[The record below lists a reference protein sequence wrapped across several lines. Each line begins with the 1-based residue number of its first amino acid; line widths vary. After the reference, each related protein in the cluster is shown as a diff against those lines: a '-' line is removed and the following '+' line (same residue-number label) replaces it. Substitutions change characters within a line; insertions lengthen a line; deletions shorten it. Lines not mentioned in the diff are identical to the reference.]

1 MAADSLK
8 GLQSVSS
15 PVKVIRE
22 GRRYC
27 VDQPDGIAHP
37 VDSPRAQRCDQH
49 REQRHRWSD
58 ANGKRRKAGK
68 PLLDWVPEPL
78 SPSRRREALD
88 LIADRSAGDIRRV
101 ADNIDQAITEIES
114 KIRLRPESDAYRVLA
129 LNLARLKAQHEN
141 LTYIADRMGAPR
153 T

>member
-1 MAADSLK
+1 MGVEGVGST
-8 GLQSVSS
+8 GV
-15 PVKVIRE
+15 VIGE

-27 VDQPDGIAHP
+27 VDQPDGIPHL

-68 PLLDWVPEPL
+68 PILNWVPEPL

-88 LIADRSAGDIRRV
+88 LIADRSAGDIRR
-101 ADNIDQAITEIES
+101 AAHKIHQAINEIES
-114 KIRLRPESDAYRVLA
+114 KIRPHPEADAFRVLA
-129 LNLARLKAQHEN
+129 LNLARLKVQCEN
-141 LTYIADRMGAPR
+141 LTDIADRMG
-153 T
+153 TS

>member
-1 MAADSLK
+1 MSR
-8 GLQSVSS
+8 

-27 VDQPDGIAHP
+27 VDKPDGIAHL

-68 PLLDWVPEPL
+68 SLLDWVPEPL
-78 SPSRRREALD
+78 SPSRRRVALD
-88 LIADRSAGDIRRV
+88 LISVRSAGDIRRA
-101 ADNIDQAITEIES
+101 ADTIDQAITEIES
-114 KIRLRPESDAYRVLA
+114 NIRLRPETDAYRVLA
-129 LNLARLKAQHEN
+129 LNLARLKVQGEN
-141 LTYIADRMGAPR
+141 LNEIANQMGTPHTMWAH
-153 T
+153 